1 MLRVPG
7 SLLGPALGELQLDW
21 NRSVGSRPL
30 QPQPTS
36 GLSEGSGLFW
46 GAVSLS
52 LSPPFA
58 TEANSPLSTF
68 SSFLFQ
74 RTLGSLNADGYTPDP
89 VGEHLQSPL
98 LLTGNRTGMSQEP
111 GGSLEP
117 CYKAPFLQKHPGAP
131 QTLWGPAPTPGSQ
144 EIKPYPIPCL
154 TQEMKPCPIPIF
166 H

>member
-52 LSPPFA
+52 LFPPFA

-98 LLTGNRTGMSQEP
+98 LLTGNRTGDIP
-111 GGSLEP
+111 GALLQSPFLT
-117 CYKAPFLQKHPGAP
+117 KAPRSTPDI
-131 QTLWGPAPTPGSQ
+131 WGPAPTPGSQ
-144 EIKPYPIPCL
+144 EIKPYSIPCL